1 MVAIKLQWIFLS
13 EKKINKKWRSQI
25 MIENRYCIYSM
36 YVCVF
41 RTILWKMEMDI
52 KQKIITVKEKQA
64 ERQSSFV

>member
-1 MVAIKLQWIFLS
+1 
-13 EKKINKKWRSQI
+13 

-41 RTILWKMEMDI
+41 LTILWKMEMDI

-64 ERQSSFV
+64 ER